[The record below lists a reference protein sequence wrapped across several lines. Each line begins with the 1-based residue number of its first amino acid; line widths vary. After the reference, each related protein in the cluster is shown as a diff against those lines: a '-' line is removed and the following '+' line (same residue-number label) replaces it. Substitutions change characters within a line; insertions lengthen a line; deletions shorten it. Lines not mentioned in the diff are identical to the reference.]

1 MKEGKRIYQSFKV
14 VKHKKHLSV
23 NKVIQNFPIN
33 EEFPPVLITSNKLK
47 TAIENIADNKTF
59 RVDIKYL

>member
-1 MKEGKRIYQSFKV
+1 MKHEKY
-14 VKHKKHLSV
+14 LSV